1 MIKQLWLAGQQF
13 QAGFFALGRGLFF
26 IARYRLWGYL
36 LLPAFLSLVLGAMLI
51 IAAFWAVQVLG
62 DSWFVPREWQ
72 WLYQGFIDVLA
83 TLIAVFLALIGYQT
97 LIPLVVI
104 PFLGPLLSRVEKI
117 TTGQRIEV
125 GWRRD
130 LFNAMIGG
138 WFALRDAV
146 LQVIFLLLSFLTGPL
161 QPFVMAIVNSFFLG
175 RGSFDYL
182 LEKHSTSLRERKC
195 LTRAYTPHIYG
206 LGLAQFL
213 VLLIPLVGL
222 VLVPPVGVVA
232 AALLIQDHPPQ
243 QQLIAVNAVSRR

>member
-1 MIKQLWLAGQQF
+1 MIKQLWLAGQRF
-13 QAGFFALGRGLFF
+13 QAGFFAFGRGFFF
-26 IARYRLWGYL
+26 IARHRLWGYL
-36 LLPAFLSLVLGAMLI
+36 LLPAFLSLALGVALI
-51 IAAFWAVQVLG
+51 IAAFWVIQVAG
-62 DSWFVPREWQ
+62 DHWFVAGEWQ
-72 WLYQGFIDVLA
+72 WLYQGFIDILA

-104 PFLGPLLSRVEKI
+104 PFLGPLLNRVEKI
-117 TTGQRIEV
+117 MTGQTIEV

-130 LFNAMIGG
+130 LLNAIIGG

-161 QPFVMAIVNSFFLG
+161 QPIVMAIANSYFLG

-182 LEKHSTSLRERKC
+182 LEKHSASLKERQL
-195 LTRAYTPHIYG
+195 LTRVYTPQIYG

-213 VLLIPLVGL
+213 ALLIPLVGL

-232 AALLIQDHPPQ
+232 AALLIQDYPP
-243 QQLIAVNAVSRR
+243 IIHRTIG

>member
-1 MIKQLWLAGQQF
+1 MIKQLWAAGRRF
-13 QAGFFALGRGLFF
+13 QAGFFAFGRGLFF

-36 LLPAFLSLVLGAMLI
+36 LLPACLSLVLGVTLI
-51 IAAFWAVQVLG
+51 IAAFWAVQVIG
-62 DSWFVPREWQ
+62 DYWFVGGEWQ
-72 WLYQGFIDVLA
+72 WLYQGFIDILA

-104 PFLGPLLSRVEKI
+104 PFLGPLLNRVEKI
-117 TTGQRIEV
+117 TTGQTIEV

-130 LFNAMIGG
+130 LLNAIIGG

-161 QPFVMAIVNSFFLG
+161 QPIVMAIVNSFFLG
-175 RGSFDYL
+175 RSSFDYL
-182 LEKHSTSLRERKC
+182 LEKHSTSLRERKL
-195 LTRAYTPHIYG
+195 LTRAYTPQIYG

-213 VLLIPLVGL
+213 GLLIPFVGL

-243 QQLIAVNAVSRR
+243 QQLMAVNAVSRR